1 MAVDS
6 CNLGENWFAW
16 HPRSNGYQERLRHA
30 RVCSEERADLVTGPA
45 GPHHR
50 IAAYLAAINYGEG
63 MSSRPVNPF
72 LQESAPRR
80 GEVSPIIGINA
91 LEGKNTCLD
100 DVLWLWK
107 IHAQSLEA
115 KVAANKP
122 ESAAGI
128 IVLHVKHAV

>member
-1 MAVDS
+1 
-6 CNLGENWFAW
+6 
-16 HPRSNGYQERLRHA
+16 
-30 RVCSEERADLVTGPA
+30 
-45 GPHHR
+45 
-50 IAAYLAAINYGEG
+50 
-63 MSSRPVNPF
+63 MSSRPMYPMF
-72 LQESAPRR
+72 QESAARR
-80 GEVSPIIGINA
+80 GEVSPIIGIDT
-91 LEGKNTCLD
+91 LEGKNTRLD